1 MTAKE
6 FLKQYRHMDK
16 MIRRK
21 REQLKDLRM
30 MSESLGGFSEGERV
44 QNSGSHDKIASNVAK
59 IVDLEAEILSD
70 IDKMIEVKRNVMK
83 TIDMVE
89 EADLKEVLY
98 MRYLEFK
105 TWIDIAY
112 EVGCSYQWV
121 HELHGKALKKIA
133 DLIEVDS
140 PHVI

>member
-6 FLKQYRHMDK
+6 YLSQYRKMDK
-16 MIRRK
+16 IVKRK
-21 REQLKDLRM
+21 KEQLKDLRA
-30 MSESLGGFSEGERV
+30 MSESLGGFSEVERV

-70 IDKMIEVKRNVMK
+70 IEKMIDVKREVMK
-83 TIDMVE
+83 TIDSVE
-89 EADLKEVLY
+89 EGELVELLY

-112 EVGCSYQWV
+112 EIGCSYQWV

-133 DLIEVDS
+133 DLIELDS